1 MHLFFCYRPTHRC
14 GAVAGMKNIKSAIS
28 VARKVME
35 HSDHTLLVGDG
46 ATQFAIQMGFKV
58 ENLTTSDSNEI
69 WQDWKTQNCQPNFW
83 KVINLF

>member
-1 MHLFFCYRPTHRC
+1 MHLLFHYRPTHRC

-35 HSDHTLLVGDG
+35 HTDHTLLVGDG